1 MDDGALSPETPQL
14 RSPPVGQQRRG
25 SKLLYEDISP
35 VHPGSKGG
43 SEADKK
49 AKRIP
54 YPDLVGKLQNLI
66 GQGTMIMNDRLLQ
79 LKKKKEQDSAFFE
92 SEQNFNAL
100 VEVAH
105 GINTAN
111 YHFAKW
117 LNTLEPRKFQK
128 PTKPEKLSD
137 FTVEEIFAQVQIAL
151 TKMEVNSSKLCPL
164 LVKIVDE
171 TRIRKK
177 GDDEIKQ
184 TDPVALTE
192 SRGIEVDKIYD
203 VIPHLENTLAA
214 AMALLTAQQ
223 AVSMKTAAVSL
234 MAAMRWKR
242 KALKKKEQGDKE
254 NKAVD
259 PKYANKVAP
268 EQAEPPKP
276 AENS

>member
-1 MDDGALSPETPQL
+1 MDAADHSPETPQL
-14 RSPPVGQQRRG
+14 RSPPVAQQRRG
-25 SKLLYEDISP
+25 SKLLYEDVSP
-35 VHPGSKGG
+35 TARPSDK
-43 SEADKK
+43 ADAKDKK
-49 AKRIP
+49 AKRMP

-66 GQGTMIMNDRLLQ
+66 GQGTMIMNDRMLQ
-79 LKKKKEQDSAFFE
+79 LKKKKESESSFFE
-92 SEQNFNAL
+92 SEQNFESL

-137 FTVEEIFAQVQIAL
+137 FTVEEIFAQMQIAL

-164 LVKIVDE
+164 LLKIVDE

-223 AVSMKTAAVSL
+223 SVSMKTAAVSL

-254 NKAVD
+254 NKVQPAQVQHT
-259 PKYANKVAP
+259 KVHPEAP
-268 EQAEPPKP
+268 EPEK
-276 AENS
+276 S